1 MSLFSRQYRINNQ
14 VWLLGILMLAALLV
28 VGMLYQRQQ
37 AEMKRFAEQ
46 GQDNVVWVYSQ
57 LGIDYFRTVGAAKV
71 AQATGQ
77 TTDLDELQ
85 LRYNIL
91 VSRINLLKE
100 YRYAAL
106 FANDQWYQQQ
116 ISALNNVVLQ
126 TDRKLAANDGY
137 FDRAQAAA
145 LIGELDSVV
154 ENVRELT
161 VGANS
166 RLTDAAN
173 TSNKSLQN
181 INTTVAIT
189 AALLMLLAALIAAL
203 AYRNLSHSERR
214 REEAE
219 ALSRKLDRALE
230 QAEAANVAKGAFLA
244 NMSHEIRTPM
254 NGIIGMTE
262 LTLDT
267 ELAPSQREY
276 LEIVKSSADALLT
289 IINDILDFS
298 KIDAGKLVLEA
309 LPFSLRSLI
318 SQTIYPFTL
327 KAEERGLEVVCQ
339 IDTALPD
346 RLISD
351 PSRLRQVLNNLLGN
365 AVKFTKQGEIVLSVS
380 GKRQSADSYLLTF
393 SVRDTGIG
401 IAPAKQKIIFDAFA
415 QADNSTTRRYGG
427 TGLGLSIT
435 QKLVTLLGGD
445 ILVSSVPDQGSEFV
459 FSIPLKLSSEQ
470 ASTANLP
477 AELNG
482 LQVLVCDDN
491 PTNRSWLATLLANW
505 GMQATLA
512 ADGFAA
518 LDLLQ
523 QQSFDLILL
532 DGHMPGMSGFEVA
545 GQLQQQGCQADI
557 IMLTSSGERGDGRL
571 CQDLNIGGYLTKPV
585 LQEELLAVIRQRLGI
600 SAGHGTSGLVTR
612 HTVREQHQQLNILL
626 VEDNEVN
633 QKLALAILS
642 RRGCKVSIANHGQE
656 ALDMLAQQA
665 FDLVLMDMQMPVMD
679 GLEAC
684 HHIRRGEALTQQSRL
699 PIIAMTANAMKGDRE
714 RCLEA
719 GMDGYVS
726 KPIDAQRVFEEIER
740 VLAGEQDMAPAPP
753 PALAAEV
760 DAGNIPLMN
769 YPATLDN
776 CDGDI
781 AFLQTLL
788 RSFVTDSAT
797 RMATLQQVVAQSQ
810 LDEAARL
817 AHALKGA
824 ALSIGAK
831 PFAMQ
836 CQQFE
841 AAARQQQGAALAS
854 LLQEL
859 DTGRQALLA
868 EIQPHLGTP
877 DTTDR

>member
-1 MSLFSRQYRINNQ
+1 VSLFSRQYRVNNQ

-57 LGIDYFRTVGAAKV
+57 LGIDYFRTLGAAKL

-77 TTDLDELQ
+77 NADLDELQ

-106 FANDQWYQQQ
+106 FTNSRWYQQQ
-116 ISALNNVVLQ
+116 INSLDNAVVR
-126 TDRKLAANDGY
+126 TDHKLAASDGY
-137 FDRAQAAA
+137 FDRAQATA

-173 TSNKSLQN
+173 ASNQSLQS

-267 ELAPSQREY
+267 DLAPSQREY
-276 LEIVKSSADALLT
+276 LEIVKSSADSLLI

-298 KIDAGKLVLEA
+298 KIDAGKLVLES

-327 KAEERGLEVVCQ
+327 KAEERGLEVICQ
-339 IDTALPD
+339 IDPTLPD

-365 AVKFTKQGEIVLSVS
+365 AVKFTQHGEIVLSVS

-445 ILVSSVPDQGSEFV
+445 IQVNSEPAQGSEFI
-459 FSIPLKLSSEQ
+459 FSIPLKLNAEQ
-470 ASTANLP
+470 AAPSQP
-477 AELNG
+477 AELAG

-491 PTNRSWLATLLANW
+491 PTNRSWLAALLGNW

-512 ADGFAA
+512 ADGFEA
-518 LDLLQ
+518 LALLQ
-523 QQSFDLILL
+523 QQSFALILL
-532 DGHMPGMSGFEVA
+532 DGHMPGMSGFDVA

-557 IMLTSSGERGDGRL
+557 IMLTSSGERGDGRR
-571 CQDLNIGGYLTKPV
+571 CKDLNIGGYLTKPV
-585 LQEELLAVIRQRLGI
+585 SQEELLAVIRQRLGI
-600 SAGHGTSGLVTR
+600 TAGNGTTGLVTR
-612 HTVREQHQQLNILL
+612 HTVREQHQQLNVLL

-642 RRGCKVSIANHGQE
+642 RRGCMVSIANHGQE
-656 ALDMLAQQA
+656 ALDMLAHQP

-684 HHIRRGEALTQQSRL
+684 HHIRRSEGLAQQPRL

-714 RCLEA
+714 RCLDA

-740 VLAGEQDMAPAPP
+740 VLAGEQDMAAPP
-753 PALAAEV
+753 SSPPLPAGT
-760 DAGNIPLMN
+760 DNMPLLN
-769 YPATLDN
+769 YQATLDN
-776 CDGDI
+776 CDGDS

-788 RSFVTDSAT
+788 HSFVADSIK
-797 RMATLQQVVAQSQ
+797 RMAGLQQAIAQSGQ
-810 LDEAARL
+810 DEVARL
-817 AHALKGA
+817 AHALQGA

-831 PFAMQ
+831 PFARQ
-836 CQQFE
+836 CQQLE
-841 AAARQQQGAALAS
+841 TAARQQQDAALAT

-859 DTGRQALLA
+859 DQGHQALLA
-868 EIQPHLGTP
+868 EIRLHLA
-877 DTTDR
+877 TTDNADR

>member
-1 MSLFSRQYRINNQ
+1 MSLFSRQYRVNNQ

-77 TTDLDELQ
+77 TADLDELQ

-106 FANDQWYQQQ
+106 FTNNQWYRQQ
-116 ISALNNVVLQ
+116 INSLNNVVVR
-126 TDRKLAANDGY
+126 TDRKLAASDGY
-137 FDRAQAAA
+137 FDRAQATA

-166 RLTDAAN
+166 QLTDAAN
-173 TSNKSLQN
+173 VSNQSLQN
-181 INTTVAIT
+181 LNTSVAIT

-267 ELAPSQREY
+267 DLAPSQREY
-276 LEIVKSSADALLT
+276 LEIVKSSADALLI

-298 KIDAGKLVLEA
+298 KIDAGKLVLES

-339 IDTALPD
+339 IDPSLPD

-365 AVKFTKQGEIVLSVS
+365 AVKFTQQGEIVLSVS

-445 ILVSSVPDQGSEFV
+445 IRVNSEPAQGSEFV
-459 FSIPLKLSSEQ
+459 FCIPLKLSAEQ
-470 ASTANLP
+470 TAPSQP
-477 AELNG
+477 AELAG
-482 LQVLVCDDN
+482 LPVLVCDDN
-491 PTNRSWLATLLANW
+491 PTNRSWLAALLGNW

-512 ADGFAA
+512 ADGFEA
-518 LDLLQ
+518 LALLQ
-523 QQSFDLILL
+523 QQSFALILL
-532 DGHMPGMSGFEVA
+532 DGHMPGMSGFDVA

-557 IMLTSSGERGDGRL
+557 IMLTSSGERGDGRR
-571 CQDLNIGGYLTKPV
+571 CKDLNIGGYLTKPV
-585 LQEELLAVIRQRLGI
+585 SQEELLAVIRQRLVLT
-600 SAGHGTSGLVTR
+600 AENGTTGLVTR
-612 HTVREQHQQLNILL
+612 HTVREQHQQLNVLL

-642 RRGCKVSIANHGQE
+642 RRGCMVSIANHGQE
-656 ALDMLAQQA
+656 ALDMLAQQP

-684 HHIRRGEALTQQSRL
+684 HHIRRSEALAQQPRL

-719 GMDGYVS
+719 GMNGYVS

-740 VLAGEQDMAPAPP
+740 VLAGEHDMATPPSP
-753 PALAAEV
+753 PALS
-760 DAGNIPLMN
+760 AGTDKLPLLD
-769 YPATLDN
+769 YQATLDN
-776 CDGDI
+776 CDGDS

-788 RSFVTDSAT
+788 LSFVTDSSK
-797 RMATLQQVVAQSQ
+797 RMAGLLQAIAQSR
-810 LDEAARL
+810 LDEVARL
-817 AHALKGA
+817 AHALQGA

-831 PFAMQ
+831 PFAVQ
-836 CQQFE
+836 CQQLE
-841 AAARQQQGAALAS
+841 TAARQQQGAALATQ
-854 LLQEL
+854 LQEL
-859 DTGRQALLA
+859 EQGHQALLA
-868 EIQPHLGTP
+868 EIRPHLAAT
-877 DTTDR
+877 DTSDR